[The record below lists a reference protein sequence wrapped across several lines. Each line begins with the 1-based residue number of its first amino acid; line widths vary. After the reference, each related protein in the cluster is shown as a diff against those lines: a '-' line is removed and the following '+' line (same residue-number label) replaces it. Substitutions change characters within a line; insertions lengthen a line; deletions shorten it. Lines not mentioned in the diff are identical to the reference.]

1 MAKVSP
7 SRSLLKEKRIL
18 HVSLSV
24 RLVRGCPERVYL
36 STTQVLRY
44 QNRISGPLLDRN
56 DIHIVV
62 PRVEHEKLAS
72 DRLGE
77 PSETIRGRVEKAR
90 YSGRGSA
97 WTQMG
102 ARRKCRPMRTWVRQ
116 RCGSI
121 AS

>member
-1 MAKVSP
+1 MYPCPCGWFGDA
-7 SRSLLKEKRIL
+7 LKE
-18 HVSLSV
+18 
-24 RLVRGCPERVYL
+24 CTC

-90 YSGRGSA
+90 AVQRKRFRVDANGSSSK
-97 WTQMG
+97 M
-102 ARRKCRPMRTWVRQ
+102 
-116 RCGSI
+116 
-121 AS
+121 